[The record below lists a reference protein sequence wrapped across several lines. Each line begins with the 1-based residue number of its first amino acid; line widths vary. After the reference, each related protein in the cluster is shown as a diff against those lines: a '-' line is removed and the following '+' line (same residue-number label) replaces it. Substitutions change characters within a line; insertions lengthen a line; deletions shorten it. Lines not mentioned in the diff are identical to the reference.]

1 MTEIIKELKQ
11 WWKAMS
17 DEQHRREVLK
27 RQKQVQQE
35 ALRRVQVREFGGEL
49 FFSFDGIPLLH
60 ADDLTDKLGNV
71 VRDARAHF
79 SDYRMTQ
86 ELR

>member
-1 MTEIIKELKQ
+1 MSEIIKEVRE
-11 WWKAMS
+11 WWKAMT
-17 DEQHRREVLK
+17 DEQHRQRVLK
-27 RQKQVQQE
+27 RQKEVQQE

-60 ADDLTDKLGNV
+60 ADDLTMGLGAM
-71 VRDARAHF
+71 VREARTHF